1 MQRDRNAPRVFIR
14 PRALYSIAQ
23 LAQFA
28 GLTRF
33 VLRRLLDSH
42 GVQFVR
48 SGRTVLVPLTE
59 VEDKIPLLW
68 KNLWRLES
76 ARLTEPEAM
85 PAEEMGARRVSS
97 APPTGFLSAGRRS
110 RRVQQRSE

>member
-1 MQRDRNAPRVFIR
+1 MPRDRNAQRGFLR
-14 PRALYSIAQ
+14 PQVAYSIAQ
-23 LAQFA
+23 LAEFT

-33 VLRRLLDSH
+33 VLRRLMDSY

-59 VEDKIPLLW
+59 IEDKIPLLW

-76 ARLTEPEAM
+76 WRLTQPEAT
-85 PAEEMGARRVSS
+85 PTDERGERRGSS
-97 APPTGFLSAGRRS
+97 APPTGFLAAGRRL
-110 RRVQQRSE
+110 RGAQQRSE